1 MKELTTSYLAN
12 KINGKLKGPDVTVQG
27 TFTFLNHAKP
37 GDVVIR
43 HWVDEK
49 GVEIARNRGVS
60 CVVTQNP
67 NGNAVKL
74 AEKLDFPMI
83 ITPKIE
89 LANAFALRWSIEK
102 FAPIAIRVVVTGTNG
117 KSTTTHMI
125 QNILNHAGYN
135 CYTNTDSKS
144 ESNTLIDPVV
154 SDQISRFKSK
164 SRKPIDA
171 MVIEVSEVQG
181 WMDKL
186 MKDHAYLMTNAVQPD
201 VLVLTNISMDHIG
214 LVNSI
219 EETYNEVYGA
229 LASVEKSCE
238 NNYAVLN
245 YNDPLLRKMAGKIG
259 ACPSI
264 ISHGSV
270 EPNFKPDLTV
280 KSDGIHHE
288 DELFLKIEELPFK
301 SEHFLQNTMAAI
313 GAGLALNIDVSAIKE
328 GVKSYSP
335 LNRRFSILYNEPL
348 IIDDFA
354 HNPDGIIATIKS
366 ASKMSESTLHI
377 LFAVRG
383 SRGEIINRLNAEALA
398 SSLEDLNYSLVVT
411 SSSEVVDHLNTV
423 HSSEIEVVE
432 DVMTEHNLKHTF
444 KEELEDALNY
454 TLNTA
459 KKEDT
464 ILLIGAQGMDPAKD
478 ILNRIKGP
486 ESEL

>member
-1 MKELTTSYLAN
+1 MTELTTSSLAN
-12 KINGKLKGPDVTVQG
+12 QINGKLTGPDVIIQG
-27 TFTFLNHAKP
+27 IFTFLNHAKP

-67 NGNAVKL
+67 KGNAVKL
-74 AEKLDFPMI
+74 AEELDFPMI

-89 LANAFALRWSIEK
+89 LANAFALKWAIDN
-102 FAPIAIRVVVTGTNG
+102 FAPRSLRVVVTGTNG

-125 QNILNHAGYN
+125 QNILNQAGYN

-144 ESNTLIDPVV
+144 EFNTLIDPVV
-154 SDQISRFKSK
+154 SDQIARFKAK
-164 SRKPIDA
+164 TMKPIDA

-186 MKDHAYLMTNAVQPD
+186 MQNHAYLMTDAVQPD

-219 EETYNEVYGA
+219 EETYTEVYGA
-229 LASVEKSCE
+229 LAAVEKSCE
-238 NNYAVLN
+238 NNYVVLN
-245 YNDPLLRKMAGKIG
+245 FNDPLLREMAGKIG
-259 ACPSI
+259 TCPII
-264 ISHGSV
+264 ISHGSLGRD
-270 EPNFKPDLTV
+270 FKPDLTV
-280 KSDGIHHE
+280 KSDGIYHE
-288 DELFLKIEELPFK
+288 EELFLNMEDLPFK

-313 GAGLALNIDVSAIKE
+313 GAGLALNIDSNAIKA
-328 GVKSYSP
+328 GVLSYSP

-366 ASKMSESTLHI
+366 ASKMSEGTLHI

-383 SRGEIINRLNAEALA
+383 SRGEVINRLNTEALA
-398 SSLEDLNYSLVVT
+398 STLTDLDYSLVIT

-423 HSSEIEVVE
+423 HTSEIEVVK
-432 DVMTEHNLKHTF
+432 DVMAEHNLKYIF

-454 TLNTA
+454 TLNIA
-459 KKEDT
+459 KKEDI

-486 ESEL
+486 EPQ

>member
-1 MKELTTSYLAN
+1 MTELTTSYLAN
-12 KINGKLKGPDVTVQG
+12 KIDGKLTGPDTVIQG
-27 TFTFLNHAKP
+27 IFTFLNHAKP
-37 GDVVIR
+37 GDAVIR
-43 HWVDEK
+43 HWIDEK

-67 NGNAVKL
+67 KGNAVKT
-74 AEKLDFPMI
+74 AEKLDFPLI

-102 FAPIAIRVVVTGTNG
+102 FAQKSIRVVVTGTNG

-144 ESNTLIDPVV
+144 EFNTLIDPVV
-154 SDQISRFKSK
+154 SDQISRFEAKTK
-164 SRKPIDA
+164 KPIDA

-186 MKDHAYLMTNAVQPD
+186 MKDHAYLMTDAVKPD
-201 VLVLTNISMDHIG
+201 VLVLTNITMDHIG
-214 LVNSI
+214 LINSI
-219 EETYNEVYGA
+219 EETYDEVYGA
-229 LASVEKSCE
+229 LAAVEKSCK
-238 NNYAVLN
+238 NKYAVLN
-245 YNDPLLRKMAGKIG
+245 YDDPLLRKMAGKIG
-259 ACPSI
+259 TCPNI
-264 ISHGSV
+264 VSHGSV
-270 EPNFKPDLTV
+270 EPDFNPDLTV

-288 DELFLKIEELPFK
+288 GQLFLKMEELPFK
-301 SEHFLQNTMAAI
+301 SKHFLQNTMAAI
-313 GAGLALNIDVSAIKE
+313 GACLALNIDVSAIKA
-328 GVKSYSP
+328 GILSYSP
-335 LNRRFSILYNEPL
+335 LNRRFSILYQKPL

-354 HNPDGIIATIKS
+354 HNPDGIMATIKS
-366 ASKMSESTLHI
+366 ASEMSEGTLII

-383 SRGEIINRLNAEALA
+383 SRGEVINRLNAEALA
-398 SSLEDLNYSLVVT
+398 SALQAVDYSLVIT
-411 SSSEVVDHLNTV
+411 SSSEVVDELNTV
-423 HSSEIEVVE
+423 HASEIEIVRT
-432 DVMTEHNLKHTF
+432 VMAEHDLEHTF

-486 ESEL
+486 E

>member
-1 MKELTTSYLAN
+1 MTKLTTSYLAN
-12 KINGKLKGPDVTVQG
+12 KIDGKLTGSDTVIHG
-27 TFTFLNHAKP
+27 IFTFLNHAKP

-43 HWVDEK
+43 HWIDEK

-67 NGNAVKL
+67 KGNAVKT
-74 AEKLDFPMI
+74 AEKVDFPLI

-89 LANAFALRWSIEK
+89 LANAFALRWAIEN
-102 FAPIAIRVVVTGTNG
+102 FAKGSIRVVVTGTNG

-144 ESNTLIDPVV
+144 EFNTLIDPVV
-154 SDQISRFKSK
+154 SYQISRFKAK
-164 SRKPIDA
+164 TRKPINA
-171 MVIEVSEVQG
+171 MVVEVSEVQG

-186 MKDHAYLMTNAVQPD
+186 MKDHAYLMTDAVKPD
-201 VLVLTNISMDHIG
+201 VLVLTNITMDHIG
-214 LVNSI
+214 LINSI
-219 EETYNEVYGA
+219 EETYTEIYGA
-229 LASVEKSCE
+229 LTAVEKSCK

-245 YNDPLLRKMAGKIG
+245 YDDPLLREMAGKIG
-259 ACPSI
+259 TCPSI

-270 EPNFKPDLTV
+270 EPDFKPDLTV

-288 DELFLKIEELPFK
+288 DELFLKMEELPFK
-301 SEHFLQNTMAAI
+301 SKHFLQNTMAAI
-313 GAGLALNIDVSAIKE
+313 GACLALNIDINAIKD
-328 GVKSYSP
+328 GILSYSP
-335 LNRRFSILYNEPL
+335 LNRRFSILYQEPL

-354 HNPDGIIATIKS
+354 HNPDGITATIKS
-366 ASKMSESTLHI
+366 ASEMSEGTLNI

-383 SRGEIINRLNAEALA
+383 SRGEVINRLNVEALA
-398 SSLEDLNYSLVVT
+398 SALQNIDHSLVIT
-411 SSSEVVDHLNTV
+411 SSSEVVDELNTV
-423 HSSEIEVVE
+423 HTSEIDVVRK
-432 DVMTEHNLKHTF
+432 VLTEHNLEHTF

-454 TLNTA
+454 TLNMA

-486 ESEL
+486 E